1 MIDAEEIKAGDIL
14 AWNYISGER
23 RGIVEEVGGDLLVRV
38 QGGGILPL
46 EDIVDSYSIKKL

>member
-1 MIDAEEIKAGDIL
+1 MIDSDQIKAGDIL
-14 AWNYISGER
+14 VWNYISGEC